1 MSSFEYTKNQTYERC
16 NDSFPNIRKV
26 NFSTPFQVYAI
37 MKDFGVTDDDLKKY
51 MKLLM
56 ADLHKG
62 LAKATHPKSI
72 VKCYPTYIQ
81 DLPTGQGKYINRCS

>member
-1 MSSFEYTKNQTYERC
+1 
-16 NDSFPNIRKV
+16 
-26 NFSTPFQVYAI
+26 